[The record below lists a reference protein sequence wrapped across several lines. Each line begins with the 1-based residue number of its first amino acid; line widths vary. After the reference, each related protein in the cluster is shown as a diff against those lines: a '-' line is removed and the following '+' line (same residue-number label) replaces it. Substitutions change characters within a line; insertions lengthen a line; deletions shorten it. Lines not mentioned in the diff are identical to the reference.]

1 MQNELIELETKLA
14 FQEDTIQA
22 LNLTIAKLHQ
32 EIFAIK
38 EDVSELQTQFRALAP
53 SLTPGIVDEP
63 PPHY

>member
-38 EDVSELQTQFRALAP
+38 EDVTELQTQLRALAP
-53 SLTPGIVDEP
+53 SLTPASLDEP